1 MQILT
6 LQFLVYNYCGL
17 WRPSEWSSNVAK
29 LLYNVFTFVIISS
42 EYFVVLTQFMDIVLI
57 VDNIN
62 DFATNTL
69 IFLTLVAVCCKATV
83 VLMRRNAIINLM
95 QLLMKAP
102 CKPCDKDESAI
113 QTKFDR
119 FIRSYSIKYLVL
131 GISAVAG
138 TTIGSVLNV
147 MQGHIPY
154 RIWLPWDYNIPLVF
168 WIISIHQIISS
179 FFATMIVRY
188 LEHALSSSN
197 KDRRRISDCIHH
209 HLSIYKY
216 AEMVNAIFN
225 QVFFVQFSG
234 SILVLCTSVYYLSTH
249 IAELSGLVTLLFY
262 TIGMFVQIYIL
273 CWSGNEVILK
283 STSVGNAIYCMD
295 WPLLSINEQR
305 DLLLIMMR
313 STIPI
318 KFTSSFLITLSL
330 QSYGS
335 ILKMSYTA
343 FNVLQK

>member
-1 MQILT
+1 
-6 LQFLVYNYCGL
+6 
-17 WRPSEWSSNVAK
+17 
-29 LLYNVFTFVIISS
+29 
-42 EYFVVLTQFMDIVLI
+42 
-57 VDNIN
+57 
-62 DFATNTL
+62 
-69 IFLTLVAVCCKATV
+69 
-83 VLMRRNAIINLM
+83 MRRNAIINLM
-95 QLLMKAP
+95 RLLMKAP
-102 CKPCDKDESAI
+102 CKPCDEDESAI

-119 FIRSYSIKYLVL
+119 FIRSYSIKYALL
-131 GISAVAG
+131 ATSAVIG

-168 WIISIHQIISS
+168 WIISIHQIVSLL
-179 FFATMIVRY
+179 FATMISIGTDTLIFGLFLQTCAQLEIFEYRLHKLIINKTVRY
-188 LEHALSSSN
+188 LKHGLSSSN
-197 KDRRRISDCIHH
+197 KNKMKISECIHH
-209 HLSIYKY
+209 HLSIYEY
-216 AEMVNAIFN
+216 AKAVNAIFN

-273 CWSGNEVILK
+273 CWSGNEVMLK

-295 WPLLSINEQR
+295 WPILSIDEQR

-313 STIPI
+313 STIAI

-330 QSYGS
+330 QSYS
-335 ILKMSYTA
+335 NILKMSYTA